1 MKLLPVILGVVGL
14 AGGAAAGH
22 FMKPPPPEEEMAAES
37 DGAENDHGAAESG
50 EGEKYAAAGQAKG
63 GSGKEEQPPLE
74 NADFIK
80 LNKQFVVPV
89 LEGERVG
96 ALIVMSMAIEAEQGL
111 GNLVFEYEPK
121 LRDEFLQVLFRHAQS
136 GGFGGVFTAE
146 QVMQDL
152 RASLLHAARGV
163 LGSRVHNVL
172 LTDIVRQDI

>member
-22 FMKPPPPEEEMAAES
+22 FLKPSPPVEDMK
-37 DGAENDHGAAESG
+37 GAAGG
-50 EGEKYAAAGQAKG
+50 EEKMAKDGQGDSYAAAGQV
-63 GSGKEEQPPLE
+63 QPEAPSAPPE
-74 NADFIK
+74 NTDYVK

-96 ALIVMSMAIEAEQGL
+96 SLMVMSLAIEAEQGL
-111 GNLVFEYEPK
+111 SDMIFEYEPK

-136 GGFGGVFTAE
+136 GGFTGVFTAE

-163 LGSRVHNVL
+163 LGMKVRNIL